1 MIQLVAVA
9 CMSLATK
16 DKEVRCT
23 DLTDCTFYLVEVGVG
38 NGLRHGD
45 LPIMKI
51 QATDSPASFSL
62 SHIK

>member
-23 DLTDCTFYLVEVGVG
+23 DCTFYLVKVGVG

-51 QATDSPASFSL
+51 QATYSGYVFSL
-62 SHIK
+62 SH